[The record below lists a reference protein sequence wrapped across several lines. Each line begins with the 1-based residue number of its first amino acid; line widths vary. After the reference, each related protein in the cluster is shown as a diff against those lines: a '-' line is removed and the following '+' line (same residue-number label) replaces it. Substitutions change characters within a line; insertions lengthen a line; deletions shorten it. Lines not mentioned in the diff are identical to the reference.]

1 MNENHV
7 AVGEALASIRE
18 QPVRLAG
25 TMFKASLQ
33 GVHAAAPLIAN
44 PDAAAAA

>member
-7 AVGEALASIRE
+7 AVGEALAPIQ

-33 GVHAAAPLIAN
+33 GVHAAAPLIPN
-44 PDAAAAA
+44 PDAAAA